1 MGRNGKE
8 IRNEHALNLYDH
20 GVKVAWVARS
30 CAIELRDDAVDKG
43 AGLVNALGIRG
54 GVAPSEIAGE
64 VQRTDGCPGAS

>member
-1 MGRNGKE
+1 MARNGKKV
-8 IRNEHALNLYDH
+8 RNEQALNLYDH
-20 GVKVAWVARS
+20 GIKVVRVARS
-30 CAIELRDDAVDKG
+30 CAIELCDDAVDKG

>member
-20 GVKVAWVARS
+20 GIKVVRVARS
-30 CAIELRDDAVDKG
+30 CAIELRDDAVDKE
-43 AGLVNALGIRG
+43 AGQVNALGIRG

-64 VQRTDGCPGAS
+64 IQRTDGCPSAS

>member
-1 MGRNGKE
+1 MGRDDKKVRIE
-8 IRNEHALNLYDH
+8 RAVNLYDH
-20 GVKVAWVARS
+20 GIKVVRVARS

-54 GVAPSEIAGE
+54 GVAPSEIAGG